1 MLVSVDLARLRAHTT
16 IIEDELRQ
24 IRYAQELL
32 QKLLSETQD
41 VDGVQFIS
49 CHLKSARQIEEMIL
63 ERKKILELVFDEMS
77 DLRVETESVLKEA
90 LQRINAVAA
99 QEIKGGL

>member
-1 MLVSVDLARLRAHTT
+1 MLS
-16 IIEDELRQ
+16 I
-24 IRYAQELL
+24 
-32 QKLLSETQD
+32 
-41 VDGVQFIS
+41 
-49 CHLKSARQIEEMIL
+49 
-63 ERKKILELVFDEMS
+63 KILELVFDEMS